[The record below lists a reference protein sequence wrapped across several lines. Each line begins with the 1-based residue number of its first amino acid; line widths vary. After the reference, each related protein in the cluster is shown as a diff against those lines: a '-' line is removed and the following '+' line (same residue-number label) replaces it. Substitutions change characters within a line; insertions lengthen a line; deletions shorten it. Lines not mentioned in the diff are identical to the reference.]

1 MRARKMPETLFGTAP
16 NAARAS
22 ACAIACAV
30 LHNTARTLSAET
42 LLSRSPSC
50 PCSVSISGAVLL
62 RFSDNLLRAPTRQST
77 RRPQRPRDGQQRPRL
92 VAGAGEEIMYMDMA
106 LAPCSHAQVENVH
119 LPTAHVLLPPAC
131 KAASCARLRCCT
143 YIAVTACVGE
153 DVARVAT
160 HVEHR
165 LQGPYASLHA
175 WGTCVIATSCMG
187 VGVGTG
193 ALAHIK
199 LESHAPIPVASL
211 L

>member
-22 ACAIACAV
+22 ACARACAV

-92 VAGAGEEIMYMDMA
+92 VAPLGCWRRNYVYEYGTRAMQPCTSRER
-106 LAPCSHAQVENVH
+106 APAHGSRAP
-119 LPTAHVLLPPAC
+119 PT
-131 KAASCARLRCCT
+131 S
-143 YIAVTACVGE
+143 
-153 DVARVAT
+153 
-160 HVEHR
+160 
-165 LQGPYASLHA
+165 LQGCILCSTQMLHIHSSDSM
-175 WGTCVIATSCMG
+175 CR
-187 VGVGTG
+187 
-193 ALAHIK
+193 
-199 LESHAPIPVASL
+199 
-211 L
+211 